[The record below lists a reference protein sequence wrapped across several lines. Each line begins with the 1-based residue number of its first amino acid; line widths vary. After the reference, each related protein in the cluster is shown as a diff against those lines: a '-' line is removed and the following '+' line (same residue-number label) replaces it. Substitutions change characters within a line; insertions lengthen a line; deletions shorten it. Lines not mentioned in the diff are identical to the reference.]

1 MRSSS
6 YCGVL
11 AVAIVAALIASGPAS
26 AQDAGAPGAT
36 VESVLALGRRL
47 SPELRAAAL
56 DTEAAAARADAA
68 GRLDDPTFRAMS
80 DEVDRTSGPRINKT
94 YLSIEQEVPLWGKL
108 ELRRSAALAVVDA
121 ARGRGRAAEAELD
134 EKIKIGFARY
144 YAASQALAVNRD
156 VARVARAMAKLTTER
171 YGQGL
176 GIQTEAIAAETEIT
190 RAETEQVRLEG
201 DRRSAAAR
209 LNGLLARPVG
219 AQFAEPKRLRPLP
232 GTEPGPEIL
241 LERARVANPRV
252 FAGAAEVRSAESE
265 RQLAEKAWYP
275 NVTLGAGAIQ
285 RDNGPAGYTASL
297 SLKIPLQWGAKEA
310 GEREAV
316 AKLGAAQQRLAQIEA
331 EIAGDLGQS
340 LAALVAG
347 KRVGELTR
355 KRLIPQL
362 ETAYQSALAGY
373 SRNQGTLAAVFEA
386 EHRIH
391 QARLDLLRVDTEAQ
405 TALAAI
411 ERLLGADL

>member
-1 MRSSS
+1 MTK
-6 YCGVL
+6 L
-11 AVAIVAALIASGPAS
+11 AA
-26 AQDAGAPGAT
+26 
-36 VESVLALGRRL
+36 
-47 SPELRAAAL
+47 
-56 DTEAAAARADAA
+56 
-68 GRLDDPTFRAMS
+68 
-80 DEVDRTSGPRINKT
+80 
-94 YLSIEQEVPLWGKL
+94 
-108 ELRRSAALAVVDA
+108 
-121 ARGRGRAAEAELD
+121 
-134 EKIKIGFARY
+134 
-144 YAASQALAVNRD
+144 
-156 VARVARAMAKLTTER
+156 ER

-190 RAETEQVRLEG
+190 RADTERARLEA

-232 GTEPGPEIL
+232 GTEPRPEIL
-241 LERARVANPRV
+241 LERARVANPRL

-331 EIAGDLGQS
+331 EIAGGS
-340 LAALVAG
+340 PW
-347 KRVGELTR
+347 
-355 KRLIPQL
+355 RLSWQ
-362 ETAYQSALAGY
+362 ENGSG
-373 SRNQGTLAAVFEA
+373 S
-386 EHRIH
+386 
-391 QARLDLLRVDTEAQ
+391 
-405 TALAAI
+405 
-411 ERLLGADL
+411 